1 MGDGLRDG
9 FIGWQCRI
17 RQHAMRV
24 HGGRPSSGMRPRVL
38 GAGGYEIS
46 PGVTMLLIEADPG
59 DSIAQFRHVV
69 RQTHDPARRH
79 DAAVRLLSAAYY
91 LISRRFSDRMT
102 ALFSTDST
110 TAAALLGIS
119 ECGLEF
125 DQFSQRYAL
134 PCAVAALAED
144 EPAFQ
149 ASYWHNAMFNPALPG
164 AVQILAFTPDW
175 SRASN

>member
-24 HGGRPSSGMRPRVL
+24 HGGRPSSGMRPRAL
-38 GAGGYEIS
+38 GAGGREIS
-46 PGVTMLLIEADPG
+46 PGITVLLIEADPG

-91 LISRRFSDRMT
+91 QIPRGFSDRMT
-102 ALFSTDST
+102 ALFSVDSKI
-110 TAAALLGIS
+110 AAALLEDG
-119 ECGLEF
+119 ECRLDF
-125 DQFSQRYAL
+125 DQSGQRYSL

-149 ASYWHNAMFNPALPG
+149 ATYTSGHKE
-164 AVQILAFTPDW
+164 
-175 SRASN
+175 

>member
-1 MGDGLRDG
+1 MGEGLRDS

-24 HGGRPSSGMRPRVL
+24 HGGRPSSGMRPRAV
-38 GAGGYEIS
+38 GPGGCEIS
-46 PGVTMLLIEADPG
+46 PGITVLLIEADPG

-69 RQTHDPARRH
+69 RQSHDPARRH
-79 DAAVRLLSAAYY
+79 DAAVRILSAAYY
-91 LISRRFSDRMT
+91 QFSRGFSDRMT
-102 ALFSTDST
+102 ALFSSDSP
-110 TAAALLGIS
+110 TAAALLEDG
-119 ECGLEF
+119 ECRLEF

-134 PCAVAALAED
+134 PCAVAALDED
-144 EPAFQ
+144 DPAFQ
-149 ASYWHNAMFNPALPG
+149 ASYWHSAMFNPALPG